1 MVAATFAKIGADV
14 SAATREIFVF
24 GAGSQAK
31 VTCDAVVKQGEYDV
45 RAFVVDR
52 PADLPYDRLWDRPI
66 YGLEELVSGSSGLRQ
81 FVAAVGDNAI
91 RRQKTEQLR
100 KLGFVPVTI
109 RHPASRIGGGGR
121 IGAGVVICAGA
132 TIDPDVEIEDG
143 AIVNGNASVGH
154 ETRLR
159 AYCHVSG
166 GAVIGGYCEV
176 GELTLV
182 GLGAVI
188 LSNIQVGR
196 RALVGAGS
204 LVTKHVPDDMTAL
217 GVPARLR
224 SRIPPAP
231 HDGRS
236 DDRLPVSS
244 HD

>member
-1 MVAATFAKIGADV
+1 MRD
-14 SAATREIFVF
+14 IFVF

-31 VTCDAVVKQGEYDV
+31 VTCDAIIKQGEFDV

-52 PADLPYDRLWDRPI
+52 PGDLPYDRLWDRPI
-66 YGLEELVSGSSGLRQ
+66 YGLDDLTSASKGLPRL

-91 RRQKTEQLR
+91 RKLKTEQLR
-100 KLGFVPVTI
+100 QMGCLPVTI
-109 RHPASRIGGGGR
+109 RHPLSRVGGGCRIGE
-121 IGAGVVICAGA
+121 GVVICSGA
-132 TIDPDVEIEDG
+132 TLDPDVDVEDG

-154 ETRLR
+154 ETKLR
-159 AYCHVSG
+159 AFCHVSG
-166 GAVIGGYCEV
+166 GALIGGYCEV

-204 LVTKHVPDDMTAL
+204 LVTKQVPDDMTAL

-224 SRIPPAP
+224 SRIVPVA
-231 HDGRS
+231 HNGHS
-236 DDRLPVSS
+236 DDHRPVAS